1 MERLLDYLKYG
12 ISILG
17 TWFTYLFGAWDKA
30 LAILITFM
38 ILDYITGL
46 IKAWYK
52 KQLSSD
58 VGLHGLTR
66 KASILIVLIVAVL
79 LDRLINQGTWV
90 FRTLVAYFYIANEGI
105 SILENVAVLGL
116 PVPEKLR
123 DVLIQLKENKGD
135 EENVTNNKAN

>member
-30 LAILITFM
+30 LAILICFM
-38 ILDYITGL
+38 VLDYATGL

-90 FRTLVAYFYIANEGI
+90 FRTLVCYFYIANEGI
-105 SILENVAVLGL
+105 SILENIAVLN
-116 PVPEKLR
+116 VPFPSK
-123 DVLIQLKENKGD
+123 LKEVLVQLQETKGG
-135 EENVTNNKAN
+135 VNNGDK